1 MPSGR
6 KRLDPQGALQAIARM
21 MGRIE
26 KRVDLC
32 DSYSLLRLSHLHDFV
47 TGAYFAFL
55 QDAEVESRP
64 STGRQQRRHPGLVHP
79 NADAIARY
87 ARCSDLEQCTAD
99 LITVA
104 DTNGIVSQSLD
115 REVLAELSVDK
126 VGPLQV
132 LLPVAIRFD
141 LVDEDGLR
149 LTPVADQ
156 SDLPVAFQIQP
167 ADPTAAS
174 HRILPDRG
182 VYSATLPRD
191 ITRKSDIHR
200 QQSRH
205 VPLHFDRD
213 RKGFL
218 AARSRRGLLGSG
230 SSRRNRPIAPVE
242 SGPGCQDSPM
252 LSTTMGLMLEPAR
265 HPLASRTRSPAARFR
280 NKMVTLGPALTLPCA
295 GR

>member
-1 MPSGR
+1 M
-6 KRLDPQGALQAIARM
+6 I
-21 MGRIE
+21 GRIE

-47 TGAYFAFL
+47 TGAYIAFL

-64 STGRQQRRHPGLVHP
+64 SAGRQQRGHPGLVHP

-99 LITVA
+99 SITVA
-104 DTNGIVSQSLD
+104 DTNGIVRQSLD

-132 LLPVAIRFD
+132 LPVAIRFD
-141 LVDEDGLR
+141 LVDEDGLL

-156 SDLPVAFQIQP
+156 IALTVSFQIQP
-167 ADPTAAS
+167 ADPTAAT
-174 HRILPDRG
+174 HRILPDGG

-213 RKGFL
+213 RKCFL

-230 SSRRNRPIAPVE
+230 SGTRNRPIAPVE
-242 SGPGCQDSPM
+242 RHLVARTVPYSPPW
-252 LSTTMGLMLEPAR
+252 GLMFEPAR
-265 HPLASRTRSPAARFR
+265 HPPASRTQTRRQDSATRW
-280 NKMVTLGPALTLPCA
+280 
-295 GR
+295 

>member
-21 MGRIE
+21 IGRIE

-32 DSYSLLRLSHLHDFV
+32 DSYSLLRPSHLHHFV

-55 QDAEVESRP
+55 QDSEVESRP
-64 STGRQQRRHPGLVHP
+64 SAGRQQRRHPGLVHP
-79 NADAIARY
+79 NADAVARY

-99 LITVA
+99 SITVA
-104 DTNGIVSQSLD
+104 DTNGIVRQSLD

-141 LVDEDGLR
+141 LVDEDGLL
-149 LTPVADQ
+149 LTAVANQ
-156 SDLPVAFQIQP
+156 IALPVSFQIQP
-167 ADPTAAS
+167 AYPTAAS

-182 VYSATLPRD
+182 VYGATLPRD

-205 VPLHFDRD
+205 LPLHFDRD
-213 RKGFL
+213 RKCFL
-218 AARSRRGLLGSG
+218 AARSRRGVAKLRRRLGRSLTI
-230 SSRRNRPIAPVE
+230 PQPV
-242 SGPGCQDSPM
+242 
-252 LSTTMGLMLEPAR
+252 LR
-265 HPLASRTRSPAARFR
+265 LADE
-280 NKMVTLGPALTLPCA
+280 VIE
-295 GR
+295 

>member
-1 MPSGR
+1 M
-6 KRLDPQGALQAIARM
+6 I
-21 MGRIE
+21 GRIE
-26 KRVDLC
+26 KL
-32 DSYSLLRLSHLHDFV
+32 
-47 TGAYFAFL
+47 A
-55 QDAEVESRP
+55 
-64 STGRQQRRHPGLVHP
+64 GRQQRRHPGLVHP

-99 LITVA
+99 SITVA
-104 DTNGIVSQSLD
+104 DTNGIVRQSLD

-141 LVDEDGLR
+141 LVDEDGLL
-149 LTPVADQ
+149 LTPVANQ
-156 SDLPVAFQIQP
+156 IALTVSFQIQP
-167 ADPTAAS
+167 AGPTAAS

-213 RKGFL
+213 RKCFL
-218 AARSRRGLLGSG
+218 AARSRRGHATGLMDHIKVAIWAV
-230 SSRRNRPIAPVE
+230 RNHRLARLEMELSAIEIE
-242 SGPGCQDSPM
+242 SGPCCQD
-252 LSTTMGLMLEPAR
+252 
-265 HPLASRTRSPAARFR
+265 
-280 NKMVTLGPALTLPCA
+280 
-295 GR
+295 

>member
-1 MPSGR
+1 M
-6 KRLDPQGALQAIARM
+6 I
-21 MGRIE
+21 GRIE

-47 TGAYFAFL
+47 SGAYFAFL

-64 STGRQQRRHPGLVHP
+64 SAGRQQRRHPGLVHP

-99 LITVA
+99 SITVA
-104 DTNGIVSQSLD
+104 DTNDIVRQSLD
-115 REVLAELSVDK
+115 CEVLAELSVDK

-141 LVDEDGLR
+141 LVDEDGLL
-149 LTPVADQ
+149 LTPVANQ
-156 SDLPVAFQIQP
+156 IALTVSFQIQP

-205 VPLHFDRD
+205 VPLHPDRD
-213 RKGFL
+213 RKCFL
-218 AARSRRGLLGSG
+218 AARSRRGHVDHLVDIEVAIWAVRNHRLAHRE
-230 SSRRNRPIAPVE
+230 RRTGGKVPRQDGDPRPGFMP
-242 SGPGCQDSPM
+242 
-252 LSTTMGLMLEPAR
+252 
-265 HPLASRTRSPAARFR
+265 RTYADVCF
-280 NKMVTLGPALTLPCA
+280 
-295 GR
+295 

>member
-1 MPSGR
+1 M
-6 KRLDPQGALQAIARM
+6 I
-21 MGRIE
+21 GRIE

-79 NADAIARY
+79 NADAIACY

-99 LITVA
+99 SITVA
-104 DTNGIVSQSLD
+104 DTNGIVRQSLD

-126 VGPLQV
+126 ARPLQV

-141 LVDEDGLR
+141 LVDEDGLL

-156 SDLPVAFQIQP
+156 IALTVSFQIQP

-205 VPLHFDRD
+205 VSLHFDRD
-213 RKGFL
+213 RKCLL

-230 SSRRNRPIAPVE
+230 SGTRNRPIAPVE
-242 SGPGCQDSPM
+242 SGRCCQDGPM
-252 LSTTMGLMLEPAR
+252 LSTMGRDDRAR
-265 HPLASRTRSPAARFR
+265 QTSISIANADPAARFR
-280 NKMVTLGPALTLPCA
+280 DKMVTLGPVLTLPCA
-295 GR
+295 CRR